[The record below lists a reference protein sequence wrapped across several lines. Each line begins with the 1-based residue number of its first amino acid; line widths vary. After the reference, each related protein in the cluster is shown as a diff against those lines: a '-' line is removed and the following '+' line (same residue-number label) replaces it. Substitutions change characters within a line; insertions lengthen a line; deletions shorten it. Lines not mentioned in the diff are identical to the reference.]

1 VKNMTEEK
9 TVRLT
14 GNQILQLLAQEQEKL
29 QQINSTLATYQN
41 MKNELISAK
50 DSLNEIAKAKKGTK
64 MLITIG
70 AGILV
75 NATIDETEKAISPIA
90 GNVFKEKKIPE
101 LIKTL
106 ETRIMEVDKEIEKK
120 ANEQIRTIERANKL
134 ENILNAGR
142 KALQQQK

>member
-1 VKNMTEEK
+1 MTEEK

>member
-1 VKNMTEEK
+1 MTEEK

-75 NATIDETEKAISPIA
+75 NATIDETEKAISPVA

>member
-1 VKNMTEEK
+1 
-9 TVRLT
+9 
-14 GNQILQLLAQEQEKL
+14 
-29 QQINSTLATYQN
+29 
-41 MKNELISAK
+41 MKNELINAK
-50 DSLNEIAKAKKGTK
+50 ETLKEISKAKKGTK

-75 NATIDETEKAISPIA
+75 NATIDETEKAMLPMV

-106 ETRIMEVDKEIEKK
+106 ETRIIEVENAIEKNG
-120 ANEQIRTIERANKL
+120 NEQIRTIERVNKL

-142 KALQQQK
+142 KALQQQKINQ